1 MTERYV
7 FADVDLPFHVW
18 MKEGSRWVLRER
30 RLGAEGDGVSAPGET
45 LRCAGPSNR
54 PQVHR

>member
-7 FADVDLPFHVW
+7 FADVNLPFHVW

-30 RLGAEGDGVSAPGET
+30 AAESGAPDVSGPGEAP
-45 LRCAGPSNR
+45 RSSVPASRSRAP
-54 PQVHR
+54 

>member
-18 MKEGSRWVLRER
+18 VKEGNRWVLRSRAADAGNEA
-30 RLGAEGDGVSAPGET
+30 LSARGEAP
-45 LRCAGPSNR
+45 RPSASTKPPR
-54 PQVHR
+54 P